1 MARRPRGQIIE
12 PKDGRG
18 WAIRFRAYGKRPSI
32 TLGTSEEGWN
42 RQKAEAE
49 LERVQAEVKLGIWK
63 PYEPAPGPVGGE
75 APNFHEFA
83 SEWFHGSS
91 PDWRERTCVD
101 YRWRLKDHLLPYF
114 KDHRLPAITIEEVDR
129 YRRSKVRERDE
140 LKKKRAGQLALPESE
155 RERLPRPLSNGSINK
170 TIRLLAVILEQAVE
184 YGHLDRNPAQGR
196 KRLLRESKPS
206 RTYLQPE
213 QVAALLAAAGKLD
226 GAARSGDTGRRRPLL
241 AVLALAGL
249 RISEALALRW
259 RDVNLAGRKLRV
271 AASKTDTGIREV
283 DLTPTL
289 QELLSEYRTRT
300 EHDGPEDFV
309 FPTATGKRDSASNVR
324 GRLLAASV
332 EQANVEL
339 RKAGLEPMGAI
350 TPHSLRRTFISL
362 LLAAGAD
369 VPYVMAQA
377 GHADPKMTLG
387 IYAKVIA
394 SKADHGAALDGLV
407 GAADWTATGSESGD
421 TDNGGDHHGSP
432 ETRKPARGAGFLSS
446 G

>member
-1 MARRPRGQIIE
+1 MARKATGGIIE

-18 WAIRFRAYGKRPSI
+18 WAIRFRAYGKRRLV
-32 TLGTSEEGWN
+32 TLGTTEEGWN
-42 RQKAEAE
+42 RQRVEAE
-49 LERVQAEVKLGIWK
+49 LRHVLADVDRGIWQPHEPAVVESPAEV
-63 PYEPAPGPVGGE
+63 PT
-75 APNFHEFA
+75 FHEFA
-83 SEWFHGSS
+83 SEWFDGAS
-91 PDWRERTCVD
+91 PAWRERTRVD
-101 YRWRLKDHLLPYF
+101 YRWRLTDHLLPHF
-114 KDHRLPAITIEEVDR
+114 AKHRLSAITVEEVDR
-129 YRRSKVRERDE
+129 YRRAKVRESQVREKARTD
-140 LKKKRAGQLALPESE
+140 QLALPAAE
-155 RERLPRPLSNGSINK
+155 RKHLPRPLSNGSINK

-184 YGHLDRNPAQGR
+184 YGYMDRNPAKGR

-213 QVAALLAAAGKLD
+213 QVAALLAAAGRLD
-226 GAARSGDTGRRRPLL
+226 TEARSGDTGRRRPLL
-241 AVLALAGL
+241 AVLSLAGL
-249 RISEALALRW
+249 RISEALGLRW

-271 AASKTDTGIREV
+271 AASKTDAGVREV

-300 EHDGPEDFV
+300 RHNSPDDFV
-309 FPTATGKRDSASNVR
+309 FPTAGGKQDNPSNVR
-324 GRLLAASV
+324 GRFLTAAV
-332 EQANVEL
+332 EQANAEL
-339 RKAGLEPMGAI
+339 REAGKEPIGAV

-407 GAADWTATGSESGD
+407 GAADWAATGSEPGSEATGD
-421 TDNGGDHHGSP
+421 DPTGSP
-432 ETRKPARGAGFLSS
+432 ETRKPARGAGFR
-446 G
+446 